1 MTLFM
6 RLWEKTNQF
15 RRALGQPLAHYRRN
29 SYLEWSILMIGA
41 FVLLVAIAESGWV
54 SRADSAVYDLAMSA
68 AAAGKSVSSDI
79 VIVAIDDTSIS
90 EIGRWPWRR
99 VVLARLID
107 RIAADAPRVIGM
119 DIILTEPDVQH
130 PADDAALQASIA
142 KAGNVVLPAVVEFTP
157 GAAVIRRPLGA
168 FHARVG
174 HINMLLDKD
183 GVARHLYLHE
193 SVGRDELTH
202 FAAAVVGPPVGTS
215 GMPPYRVEPEGNVL
229 RGNWRWQDKL
239 RIPFAGPPGTF
250 RRVSVADV
258 LDGKIP
264 TAAFR
269 NKVVLIGATASG
281 LGDVFPT
288 PVSRNGEGMSGIEV
302 IANTVQALRRGQGI
316 LKLTEAPFW
325 LLAVL
330 PVALAGL
337 ASLWFR
343 PKYAL
348 LACVACCVGSLAL
361 CVVLMTTLQ
370 LWFPPAAA
378 VFVSALMYP
387 LWSWRRQEA
396 ALRFLS
402 DGLRRLEKEPG
413 LLDIS
418 PEVKEA
424 GHDLDA
430 RMHAVFRLTMALRDM
445 RRFLADGLEG
455 LTEPTL
461 ICDPT
466 GRVLL
471 LNRRMQQLAPSTL
484 RDRTTPSVSE
494 LPNFRDIMQ
503 EVFES
508 PDEGV
513 AYWEALCR
521 AATDADNGCGEAK
534 GQLTEIDLSTRTG
547 QEVLLRGAPLHGDA
561 GSVVGHIMMC
571 IDITDLRRAEHRREE
586 SLRFVSHDMRSPQA
600 SILALIELQRTPRK
614 ALPLPQLL
622 ERIGDYANRTLEL
635 ADDFIQLARAEAP
648 HWHFIETDIAGVV
661 LDATD
666 ELWALAQS
674 RQIRLNVD
682 VEDRAFVARVEPML
696 LARAIVNLVSNAIK
710 FSAADGAVSIRLYS
724 VASRYVIEVEDE
736 GVGISPEDQQRL
748 FKPYSRV
755 LNGTQDRPSGVGLG
769 LVFVKTVAERHGG
782 SIALRSVSGEG
793 TTFTM
798 TLPLSTPVRDL
809 VA

>member
-1 MTLFM
+1 MRPFM
-6 RLWEKTNQF
+6 NLREKTEQF
-15 RRALGQPLAHYRRN
+15 RRALGQPFVQYRRN
-29 SYLEWSILMIGA
+29 SYLEWSVLMVGA

-54 SRADSAVYDLAMSA
+54 LRSDSAVYDVAMSA
-68 AAAGKSVSSDI
+68 GAVAKSVPSDI
-79 VIVAIDDTSIS
+79 MIVAIDDASLS

-99 VVLARLID
+99 LVLARLID
-107 RIAADAPRVIGM
+107 RIAADAPQVIGM
-119 DIILTEPDVQH
+119 DVILTEPDAQH

-142 KAGNVVLPAVVEFTP
+142 KAGNVVLPAVVESVS
-157 GAAVIRRPLGA
+157 GAAVIHRPLAA

-183 GVARHLYLHE
+183 GVARHLYLRE
-193 SVGRDELTH
+193 SVGSDPLPH
-202 FAAAVVGPPVGTS
+202 FAAAVVGPPGGAS
-215 GMPPYRVEPEGNVL
+215 GVPPYRVEPGSDVL
-229 RGNWRWQDKL
+229 KGNWRWQDKF
-239 RIPFAGPPGTF
+239 RIPFAGPPGT
-250 RRVSVADV
+250 VPTVPVADV

-264 TAAFR
+264 AGAFR

-288 PVSRNGEGMSGIEV
+288 PVSRNGEGMSGVEV
-302 IANTVQALRRGQGI
+302 IANTVQALRTGRGI
-316 LKLTEAPFW
+316 LTLPEVPFW
-325 LLAVL
+325 MLSLL

-337 ASLWFR
+337 ASLWLR

-348 LACVACCVGSLAL
+348 LACVACCVGSLVL
-361 CVVLMTTLQ
+361 CVVLMVTLQ
-370 LWFPPAAA
+370 RWFPPTAA
-378 VFVSALMYP
+378 VFVSALIYP

-402 DGLRRLEKEPG
+402 DGLRQLEKEPG

-418 PEVKEA
+418 PEVKEV

-430 RMHAVFRLTMALRDM
+430 RMHAVFRLTTALRDM
-445 RRFLADGLEG
+445 RRFLADGLEA

-484 RDRTTPSVSE
+484 RHRNTSSVAE
-494 LPNFRDIMQ
+494 LPNIRDIMQ
-503 EVFES
+503 EIFES

-521 AATDADNGCGEAK
+521 AGAGADHGAGDAK
-534 GQLTEIDLSTRTG
+534 RQPTEIDLSTRTG
-547 QEVLLRGAPLHGDA
+547 QEVLLRGAPLHGDT
-561 GSVVGHIMMC
+561 GSVAGHIVTC
-571 IDITDLRRAEHRREE
+571 IDITELRRAEHRREE

-600 SILALIELQRTPRK
+600 SILALIDLQRTPRK
-614 ALPLPQLL
+614 ALPMPQLL
-622 ERIGDYANRTLEL
+622 DRIGEYANRTLEL

-648 HWHFIETDIAGVV
+648 HWDFVETDIAGVV
-661 LDATD
+661 LDAAD

-682 VEDRAFVARVEPML
+682 IEDRAFVARVEPML
-696 LARAIVNLVSNAIK
+696 LARAVANLVSNAIK
-710 FSAADGAVSIRLYS
+710 FSSADSAVSIRLYRL
-724 VASRYVIEVEDE
+724 ASRYVIEVEDK
-736 GVGISPEDQQRL
+736 GVGISPDDQQRL
-748 FKPYSRV
+748 FKPFSRV
-755 LNGTQDRPSGVGLG
+755 QHGTPDRPSGVGLG

-782 SIALRSVSGEG
+782 SISLSSVAGEG
-793 TTFTM
+793 ATFRM
-798 TLPLSTPVRDL
+798 TLPHSTLSCDMMP
-809 VA
+809 